1 MPEDYVDS
9 VGLAGD
15 ERFAEFRAWYRG
27 LRRYL
32 DTVQYLRGMPADM
45 SPRGY
50 VQQVA
55 AALLQVTDLRT
66 FPPDEVVDVLD
77 TALGRAHFVSTPI
90 EEHRWSLLRKCTVV
104 GLSLTT
110 NAWLANLW
118 TDTGGPQWISGEN
131 SSIDIGE
138 YQCMNWVRVAVKS
151 PLREKRVPEITRW
164 ALRELYRV
172 DCVYLVAL
180 AAHAG

>member
-32 DTVQYLRGMPADM
+32 DTVQYLRGVPADM
-45 SPRGY
+45 SPCGY

-66 FPPDEVVDVLD
+66 FPPDEVTDVLD

-118 TDTGGPQWISGEN
+118 TSTGPPWTSGEN

-138 YQCMNWVRVAVKS
+138 YQCMKSVQVAVKS
-151 PLREKRVPEITRW
+151 PLREKRVPEITLW
-164 ALRELYRV
+164 ALRELYRA
-172 DCVYLVAL
+172 DYEYLVAL